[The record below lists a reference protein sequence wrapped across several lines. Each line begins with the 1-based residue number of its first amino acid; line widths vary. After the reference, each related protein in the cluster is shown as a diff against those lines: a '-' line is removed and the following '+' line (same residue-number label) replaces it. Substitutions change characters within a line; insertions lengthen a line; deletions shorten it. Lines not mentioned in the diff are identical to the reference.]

1 MLRRVVGEGVGEGVG
16 EVGGEDEDGLLGER
30 ECVGIDCHCCCGCY
44 SILEDSSFA
53 EVQEVLEVLVD
64 SCSCSCSSK
73 EDRSSLAVEDYNS
86 SVVDLNSR
94 SSS

>member
-1 MLRRVVGEGVGEGVG
+1 MLGRVGDEVVGEG
-16 EVGGEDEDGLLGER
+16 GGEDEDGLLGER

-44 SILEDSSFA
+44 SILEENSSFA
-53 EVQEVLEVLVD
+53 EVLEVLVD